1 MALELFIGQ
10 GRARPRLFLVLLLL
24 FLILG
29 TWLASAVTGADYVR
43 GSGTA
48 DVPDDRISSAPTA
61 FSAQDDRCLLVAV
74 VVGGEPQAFL
84 LWRLRPALAAMSV
97 TAYDP
102 NLWLPDG
109 AGGTATLA
117 DRFGEGGRGGCEA
130 VCDTLTKARRGTPT
144 HYLVVTETTLRAL
157 MNRLGDTIT
166 LSLPEGLEAVAAEQ
180 LVAFLSIPAD
190 DYPTGRAAFV
200 RMRGDVWAAL
210 CDRFF
215 AAARADH
222 LTEDFAALANA
233 AETDLTISHVVQY
246 RDALTALATQNA
258 GQAFT
263 VTVLTNDS

>member
-200 RMRGDVWAAL
+200 RMGGAVRPIFCGGARRPSDRRFRGAGQRRRDGSY
-210 CDRFF
+210 
-215 AAARADH
+215 H
-222 LTEDFAALANA
+222 LTRGTVPRR
-233 AETDLTISHVVQY
+233 TD
-246 RDALTALATQNA
+246 RA
-258 GQAFT
+258 GHPKRRTSLHGNGA
-263 VTVLTNDS
+263 DE